1 MTLPPLDG
9 ELYSDGI
16 TQWRCRRCLQLE
28 ARCVCGR
35 PVDRPAASDALF
47 DTSPGAMAQ
56 RFGQLAITR
65 IRAGREPYEAAR
77 LAGSYGRQ
85 ALMEAFVRE
94 GLGVDVDP
102 WQVEEMCRRKDT
114 TTADADQD
122 PRAHVRRVC
131 GGDPTASQARVTR

>member
-77 LAGSYGRQ
+77 LAGSFGRQ
-85 ALMEAFVRE
+85 ALTEA
-94 GLGVDVDP
+94 
-102 WQVEEMCRRKDT
+102 T
-114 TTADADQD
+114 TTADDDQD
-122 PRAHVRRVC
+122 PRAHGRRVC
-131 GGDPTASQARVTR
+131 VGDPTASKHEVTR